1 MGIDKKLV
9 DFENDTEQRDG
20 FIALWIPWG
29 LLGLSIETTSAPLQ
43 ILGILRLSKKEE
55 RNLHNQDFISEPA

>member
-9 DFENDTEQRDG
+9 GFEKDTEQRDA